1 MFPLSAAAPN
11 KLTREIS
18 KPNLECP
25 LLALSN
31 KVKLYCEGQSLLR
44 GREIVGIVGTLVVPS
59 NLLAPTFSRCFSEW
73 LPRLKIKT
81 SSLEEVLGKEESPGI
96 LKKIISFPQSR
107 SFSPDT
113 PKLTPNLNAVNILLR
128 RECTSLLI
136 LLTSLAL
143 AGNAREPGNLDRL
156 LGASSLKG
164 ILIFKK

>member
-59 NLLAPTFSRCFSEW
+59 NLLASTFSRCFSEW

-96 LKKIISFPQSR
+96 LKKNYILPSKPPFLSRYSKIDSKFKCCEYTTKERVYLSFNP
-107 SFSPDT
+107 
-113 PKLTPNLNAVNILLR
+113 VNFPG
-128 RECTSLLI
+128 SLWKCK
-136 LLTSLAL
+136 
-143 AGNAREPGNLDRL
+143 
-156 LGASSLKG
+156 GAWK
-164 ILIFKK
+164 FR